1 MRIVTYAALAAT
13 LGAAALFQPSPARAM
28 CGPIGRDQQIVEVD
42 GDQRVFIYHRNGM
55 EDLILQASIK
65 GNGSDFGMVLPLPAV
80 PDIRKVERAFF
91 DDLFDMTRTRRVAW
105 EGRAKEAGGAGRM
118 MEDNAALERV
128 EVVKKDVVGPFE
140 TVVLKARKLDAL
152 NDWLKE
158 NQYKTSD
165 ENKAL
170 MQSYLD
176 QEWFFV
182 AVKVTVEG
190 QKQQFDGRAQPMG
203 FRFPTKTIVLPTKMA
218 SIVKDGMTFSI
229 YVVTNSRV
237 SLPGFEQQGV
247 TSLARPLTA
256 QELRSRPNIAA
267 VFDTDVLLS
276 PDGGLAKLAEAQ
288 KAVDA
293 KQLEEFMG
301 NRYRGLFITKFNGFF
316 PKDKLAKGDV
326 EFKRENVLDPGAVA
340 KLLDQLA
347 QPAAQSDV
355 ARQLLEA
362 GGSEQ
367 LEALSKGLHH
377 ADYRVK
383 RATAEILGV
392 ISDPRAAGFL
402 VEAMKTESDDFVKSG
417 INRALQAI
425 SGRAIKSH
433 QVEQWEEWLKT
444 QK

>member
-1 MRIVTYAALAAT
+1 MKIVTSAALAA
-13 LGAAALFQPSPARAM
+13 ALATAFLPPMPARAM
-28 CGPIGRDQQIVEVD
+28 CGPIGRPQQVVEVD

-55 EDLILQASIK
+55 EDLILQAAIK
-65 GNGSDFGMVLPLPAV
+65 GNGADFGMVLPLPAV

-91 DDLFDMTRTRRVAW
+91 DDLFDMTRTRQVAW
-105 EGRAKEAGGAGRM
+105 AEAAERAGGAGKGM
-118 MEDNAALERV
+118 QADNAALERV

-140 TVVLKARKLDAL
+140 TVVLKARRMDAL
-152 NDWLKE
+152 DDWLKE
-158 NQYKTSD
+158 NGYQTTE
-165 ENKAL
+165 ENKKL

-176 QEWFFV
+176 KEWYFV

-190 QKQQFDGRAQPMG
+190 QKQGFDGRAQPMG

-218 SIVKDGMTFSI
+218 SIVDKGMTFSI

-247 TSLARPLTA
+247 TSLARPLTPA
-256 QELRSRPNIAA
+256 ELRARPNLTA

-288 KAVDA
+288 RAIDP
-293 KQLEEFMG
+293 KQHEEFLG
-301 NRYRGLFITKFNGFF
+301 NRYRGLFVTKFNGFF
-316 PKDKLAKGDV
+316 PKEKLAQGDV
-326 EFKRENVLDPGAVA
+326 EFRRENVLDESSVG

-347 QPAAQSDV
+347 QPPAQSDL

-367 LEALSKGLHH
+367 LEAVSRGLRH
-377 ADYRVK
+377 ADYRVR
-383 RATAEILGV
+383 RATAEVLGV
-392 ISDPRAAGFL
+392 ISDPRAATSL
-402 VEAMKTESDDFVKSG
+402 VEALKTESDDFVKSG

-433 QVEQWEEWLKT
+433 QLEQWEEWLKA

>member
-1 MRIVTYAALAAT
+1 MRIITCAALAAT
-13 LGAAALFQPSPARAM
+13 LGAAALLPPSSARAM

-55 EDLILQASIK
+55 EDLVLQASIK
-65 GNGSDFGMVLPLPAV
+65 GNGADFGMILPLPAV
-80 PDIRKVERAFF
+80 PDIRKVERGFF
-91 DDLFDMTRTRRVAW
+91 DDLFDMTRTRQVAW

-118 MEDNAALERV
+118 MADNAALERV

-140 TVVLKARKLDAL
+140 TVVLKAKKLDAL
-152 NDWLKE
+152 NDWLTE
-158 NQYKTSD
+158 NGYKTSE

-170 MQSYLD
+170 LQSYLD
-176 QEWFFV
+176 KEWFFV
-182 AVKVTVEG
+182 AVKVTIEG

-218 SIVKDGMTFSI
+218 SIVKDGMTFTI

-256 QELRSRPNIAA
+256 QELRSRPNLTA
-267 VFDTDVLLS
+267 VFDADVLLS

-288 KAVDA
+288 KAVDE
-293 KQLEEFMG
+293 KQLAEFMG

-316 PKDKLAKGDV
+316 PKEKLAKGDV
-326 EFKRENVLDPGAVA
+326 EFKRENILDADAVS

-347 QPAAQSDV
+347 QPAAQSDI

-377 ADYRVK
+377 TDYRVK

-392 ISDPRAAGFL
+392 ISDPRASSFL
-402 VEAMKTESDDFVKSG
+402 VAAMKTESDDFVKSG

-425 SGRAIKSH
+425 SGRSIKSH
-433 QVEQWEEWLKT
+433 QVDLWEEWLKT